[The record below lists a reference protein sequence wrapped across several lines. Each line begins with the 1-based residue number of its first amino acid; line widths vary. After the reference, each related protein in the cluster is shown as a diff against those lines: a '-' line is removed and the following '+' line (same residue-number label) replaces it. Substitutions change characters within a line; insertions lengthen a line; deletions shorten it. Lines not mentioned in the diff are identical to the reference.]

1 MQLRQNTS
9 AVAKTARATTVV
21 AKTLIGG
28 AMLALPG
35 IGLAAAEASAESPE
49 WFTAVLASMIP
60 LACAVTYW
68 VASSGRQQKIRAL
81 EAALSDS
88 EDKRQQM
95 IDREELL
102 REKQQR
108 NAEIDALRT
117 SLNAEQQ
124 QSQSNQRSL
133 MDELNTTRKS
143 LQQELDQ
150 LNSNHVY
157 THQQLEQ
164 QITVVRNAVQEL
176 LDITETIERW
186 HEGMTDIMVHNK
198 NMQKQIGD
206 FKSIVG
212 QIGILS
218 LNAAIEAARA
228 GEHGRG
234 FAVVADEVR
243 KLSMRAQNLNEDYRT
258 NLNKN
263 ALIATLAFQ
272 DVQAGGKMIVTAI
285 HSVQTQI
292 NMLNNTLASNG

>member
-9 AVAKTARATTVV
+9 ALALA
-21 AKTLIGG
+21 IGG
-28 AMLALPG
+28 SVLTALPG
-35 IGLAAAEASAESPE
+35 ISHAASGATSSGWVTPLLIGLIPVAGFIAYWIGSASRNQKIHELEASL
-49 WFTAVLASMIP
+49 T
-60 LACAVTYW
+60 
-68 VASSGRQQKIRAL
+68 
-81 EAALSDS
+81 DS
-88 EDKRQQM
+88 ESKRQQM
-95 IDREELL
+95 IDREQAQK
-102 REKQQR
+102 EKQQISEEL
-108 NAEIDALRT
+108 NVLRS
-117 SLNAEQQ
+117 SLSQEQQ
-124 QSQSNQRSL
+124 QAQQAQRSL
-133 MDELNTTRKS
+133 MDELNSTRQS
-143 LQQELDQ
+143 LQQELSQ
-150 LNSNHVY
+150 LNSTHQY

-164 QITVVRNAVQEL
+164 QINVVKTAVQEL

-285 HSVQTQI
+285 HSVQSQI
-292 NMLNNTLASNG
+292 NTLNNTLESNG

>member
-9 AVAKTARATTVV
+9 ALVLA
-21 AKTLIGG
+21 IGG
-28 AMLALPG
+28 SVLTALPG
-35 IGLAAAEASAESPE
+35 ITHAAASSATGTNGWLTPVL
-49 WFTAVLASMIP
+49 AVLVP
-60 LACAVTYW
+60 LACAITWWIV
-68 VASSGRQQKIRAL
+68 SSGRDQKIRSLESAL
-81 EAALSDS
+81 EES
-88 EDKRQQM
+88 ESLRQQM
-95 IDREELL
+95 VDRETLL
-102 REKQQR
+102 REKQ
-108 NAEIDALRT
+108 NCDKELSSLRST
-117 SLNAEQQ
+117 L
-124 QSQSNQRSL
+124 SQEKTEADQTQRSL
-133 MDELNTTRKS
+133 MDELNQTRQS
-143 LQQELDQ
+143 LRQELDQ
-150 LNSNHVY
+150 LNSSHQY
-157 THQQLEQ
+157 THKQLEQ
-164 QITVVRNAVQEL
+164 QITVVKNAVQEL

-285 HSVQTQI
+285 HSVQSQI
-292 NMLNNTLASNG
+292 NTLNNTLASNG

>member
-9 AVAKTARATTVV
+9 VLAMA
-21 AKTLIGG
+21 IGG
-28 AMLALPG
+28 SVLTALPG
-35 IGLAAAEASAESPE
+35 ISHAASSVASGAPGWLTPALAGLAL
-49 WFTAVLASMIP
+49 FG
-60 LACAVTYW
+60 CAITW
-68 VASSGRQQKIRAL
+68 WMASSSRDKKIREL
-81 EAALSDS
+81 ETRLNNS
-88 EDKRQQM
+88 ESLRQQM
-95 IDREELL
+95 VDREILL
-102 REKQQR
+102 NEKQNSER
-108 NAEIDALRT
+108 EISNLRST
-117 SLNAEQQ
+117 LTQEQLEAQ
-124 QSQSNQRSL
+124 QAQRSL
-133 MDELNTTRKS
+133 MDELSHTRQS
-143 LQQELDQ
+143 LQQELSQ
-150 LNSNHVY
+150 INSSTQY

-164 QITVVRNAVQEL
+164 QIGVVRNAVQEL

-285 HSVQTQI
+285 HSVQSQI
-292 NMLNNTLASNG
+292 NTLNNTLASNG

>member
-9 AVAKTARATTVV
+9 ALALA
-21 AKTLIGG
+21 IGG
-28 AMLALPG
+28 SVLTALPG
-35 IGLAAAEASAESPE
+35 ISHAAIEA
-49 WFTAVLASMIP
+49 T
-60 LACAVTYW
+60 
-68 VASSGRQQKIRAL
+68 SSGWVTPLLIGLIPVAGFIAYWIGSASRNQKIQAL
-81 EAALSDS
+81 ETALTES

-95 IDREELL
+95 IDREQAQK
-102 REKQQR
+102 EKQQISEEL
-108 NAEIDALRT
+108 NVLRS
-117 SLNAEQQ
+117 SLTQEQQ
-124 QSQSNQRSL
+124 QAQQAQRSL
-133 MDELNTTRKS
+133 MDELNSTRQS
-143 LQQELDQ
+143 LQQELSQ
-150 LNSNHVY
+150 LNNTHQY

-164 QITVVRNAVQEL
+164 QINVVKTAVQEL

-285 HSVQTQI
+285 HSVQSQI
-292 NMLNNTLASNG
+292 NTLNSTLDSNG

>member
-9 AVAKTARATTVV
+9 VLALA
-21 AKTLIGG
+21 IGG
-28 AMLALPG
+28 SVLTALPG
-35 IGLAAAEASAESPE
+35 IGHAAGEA
-49 WFTAVLASMIP
+49 
-60 LACAVTYW
+60 
-68 VASSGRQQKIRAL
+68 ASSGWVTPLLIGLIPVAGFIAYWVGSASRNQKIQEL
-81 EAALSDS
+81 EASLTDS
-88 EDKRQQM
+88 ESKRQQM
-95 IDREELL
+95 IDREQAQK
-102 REKQQR
+102 EKQQISE
-108 NAEIDALRT
+108 EINVLRS
-117 SLNAEQQ
+117 SLTQEQQ
-124 QSQSNQRSL
+124 QAQQAQRSL
-133 MDELNTTRKS
+133 MDELNSTRQS
-143 LQQELDQ
+143 LQQELSQ
-150 LNSNHVY
+150 LNSTHQY

-164 QITVVRNAVQEL
+164 QINVVKTAVQEL

-285 HSVQTQI
+285 HSVQSQI
-292 NMLNNTLASNG
+292 NTLNNTLESNG